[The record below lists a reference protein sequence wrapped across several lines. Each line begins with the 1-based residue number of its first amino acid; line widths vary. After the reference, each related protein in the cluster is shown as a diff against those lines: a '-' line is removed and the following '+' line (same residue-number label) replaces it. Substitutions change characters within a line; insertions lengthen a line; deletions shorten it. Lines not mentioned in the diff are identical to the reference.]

1 MSWCFWLAVLKWCWW
16 QLFSILFKIFICCAM
31 VDVHASFDLLLVIK
45 ERFIQLM
52 SFIVLFDKDVFVL
65 WSHGEITCLV
75 TSHHLYIVIVLCK
88 ASM

>member
-1 MSWCFWLAVLKWCWW
+1 MFLAGSPEMVLVATFLYFVQNCH
-16 QLFSILFKIFICCAM
+16 LLCNGS
-31 VDVHASFDLLLVIK
+31 DVHASFDLLLVIK